1 MNQLKQKTSK
11 LYYGKWPYKIACFL
25 PKSCMIVRIGPSKF
39 RPWIEQINNY
49 KHWSMNQTI
58 TNEMKESL
66 VRFMD
71 HVEPFLEK
79 DIQIRAEGSH
89 FNIFCRD
96 TLLRDRMVK
105 ALNEWITDVYGPESD
120 EELAFMMSNSNKKIV
135 CNKLPYEQYRYK
147 VYLKSSMP
155 MDSRN
160 QFLSWILKYPDT
172 TRVSDT
178 SQYWLNSKKYWM
190 QSPFMYVE
198 DDKTLAM
205 IGLFLGSNIK
215 KVEEFILR
223 SSISS
228 V

>member
-1 MNQLKQKTSK
+1 MNLLKQKTSK
-11 LYYGKWPYKIACFL
+11 LYYGKWPYKIACYL

-39 RPWIEQINNY
+39 RPWIERLGMS
-49 KHWSMNQTI
+49 HWSLNQNI
-58 TNEMKESL
+58 TNEMKENL

-71 HVEPFLEK
+71 HVEPFLDK
-79 DIQIRAEGSH
+79 DIQIRAEGAH

-96 TLLRDRMVK
+96 TLLRDRIVK

-120 EELAFMMSNSNKKIV
+120 EELAFMLSNSNKKVV

-147 VYLKSSMP
+147 VYFKEAMP
-155 MDSRN
+155 AASRS

-172 TRVSDT
+172 TRVSDS
-178 SQYWLNSKKYWM
+178 SQRWLNYRKYWM

-205 IGLFLGSNIK
+205 IGLFLGHNIK

-223 SSISS
+223 SGISS